1 MDTIK
6 KYFTQSIIDD
16 GNKSMDGNDESSF
29 NTIYNNTQD
38 KEVCFIAII
47 KENAIHL
54 NY

>member
-29 NTIYNNTQD
+29 NTIYKNTQD
-38 KEVCFIAII
+38 IEVCFLAIM
-47 KENAIHL
+47 KERAINL

>member
-6 KYFTQSIIDD
+6 KYFTQSIDD
-16 GNKSMDGNDESSF
+16 GNKSMDRNDESSF

-47 KENAIHL
+47 RERVINL

>member
-6 KYFTQSIIDD
+6 KYFTQSIIDNE
-16 GNKSMDGNDESSF
+16 NKSMDENDESSF
-29 NTIYNNTQD
+29 NTIYSNTQD

-47 KENAIHL
+47 KERAINL